1 MGYSVVESKLSSA
14 QLYRLTSRL
23 TATMGRFCLTAQA
36 GILLGRVFQLV
47 NDTTNTDE
55 FRHQEAIVLDN
66 TIAALTQV
74 SLEEGRFRGIGVC
87 SPTTI
92 CFSARLL
99 LHDEE
104 RWQRSGSRQRISGG
118 SSQRELVDEILANM
132 LRLAQAL
139 TSCGKCGAEQI
150 SPFCLE
156 AMYRSG
162 VIFAQRS
169 ALEGDEDAYESF
181 KILKF
186 GLEATGRRWK
196 AGNLLNARDVTG
208 IL

>member
-1 MGYSVVESKLSSA
+1 
-14 QLYRLTSRL
+14 
-23 TATMGRFCLTAQA
+23 
-36 GILLGRVFQLV
+36 
-47 NDTTNTDE
+47 
-55 FRHQEAIVLDN
+55 
-66 TIAALTQV
+66 
-74 SLEEGRFRGIGVC
+74 
-87 SPTTI
+87 
-92 CFSARLL
+92 
-99 LHDEE
+99 
-104 RWQRSGSRQRISGG
+104 
-118 SSQRELVDEILANM
+118 VDEILANM

-181 KILKF
+181 KILKL

-196 AGNLLNARDVTG
+196 AGSKILPFIFNRVELILIWPDLYLDLLNARDVTG